1 MCPLYLVVENMSHFI
16 TGRKYVY
23 FFIGRKS
30 VRRKSVRRKSVRR
43 KNVRRKNVPVPT
55 RVRWW
60 LWEEIHVLK
69 VVGSNLST
77 IYWMDIFSQIFVVKI
92 VMVFV

>member
-43 KNVRRKNVPVPT
+43 KSVRRKNVPVPCN
-55 RVRWW
+55 
-60 LWEEIHVLK
+60 VLARTVILQGQLAGIEQK
-69 VVGSNLST
+69 HLLVQLRT
-77 IYWMDIFSQIFVVKI
+77 FSMFDK
-92 VMVFV
+92 

>member
-30 VRRKSVRRKSVRR
+30 VRRKSVRRK
-43 KNVRRKNVPVPT
+43 NIPVPCN
-55 RVRWW
+55 
-60 LWEEIHVLK
+60 VLARTVILQGQLAGIEQK
-69 VVGSNLST
+69 HLLVQLRT
-77 IYWMDIFSQIFVVKI
+77 FSMFDK
-92 VMVFV
+92 

>member
-23 FFIGRKS
+23 FFIGQKS

-43 KNVRRKNVPVPT
+43 KNVPVPKLGQVRLYFLICCINSPKNSALT
-55 RVRWW
+55 RLPVHR
-60 LWEEIHVLK
+60 
-69 VVGSNLST
+69 
-77 IYWMDIFSQIFVVKI
+77 
-92 VMVFV
+92 